1 MVCAFFIIFVSAK
14 SFSFQLII
22 FSFKFMYID
31 THSHIYEEEF
41 REDREAVVQRA
52 REAGVNYIVLPDID
66 SESRNR
72 MLDLAARH
80 PEMLFPLAGL
90 HPTSVYENYKTEL
103 AQVEKALGNHTF
115 YGIGEC
121 GIDLYWDKSY
131 YREQIK
137 AFEHQLGIA
146 KETGLPV
153 IIHSRDSLEVI
164 FEVLKKHPYTRGIL
178 HCFPGNA
185 AEARQAIDMG
195 YLLGIG
201 GVVTFKKSQM
211 ADTLR
216 EIGPANI
223 VLETDSPY
231 LTPVPFRGK
240 RNESSYIP
248 CIAAKIAEILGI
260 DTKKVEEITTNN
272 AMNLFNLHV
281 SSANCS

>member
-240 RNESSYIP
+240 RKERSYIP
-248 CIAAKIAEILGI
+248 LIAQKIAELTGLE
-260 DTKKVEEITTNN
+260 TKKIEEITTQN
-272 AMNLFNLHV
+272 ALNLFNLQCENV
-281 SSANCS
+281 

>member
-240 RNESSYIP
+240 RNESSHIP
-248 CIAAKIAEILGI
+248 LIAQKIAELTGLE
-260 DTKKVEEITTNN
+260 TKKIEEITTQN
-272 AMNLFNLHV
+272 ALNLFNLQCENV
-281 SSANCS
+281 

>member
-121 GIDLYWDKSY
+121 GIDLYLS
-131 YREQIK
+131 
-137 AFEHQLGIA
+137 L
-146 KETGLPV
+146 
-153 IIHSRDSLEVI
+153 IHI
-164 FEVLKKHPYTRGIL
+164 
-178 HCFPGNA
+178 
-185 AEARQAIDMG
+185 
-195 YLLGIG
+195 
-201 GVVTFKKSQM
+201 
-211 ADTLR
+211 
-216 EIGPANI
+216 
-223 VLETDSPY
+223 
-231 LTPVPFRGK
+231 
-240 RNESSYIP
+240 
-248 CIAAKIAEILGI
+248 
-260 DTKKVEEITTNN
+260 
-272 AMNLFNLHV
+272 
-281 SSANCS
+281 

>member
-22 FSFKFMYID
+22 FSFKFMCID

-248 CIAAKIAEILGI
+248 LIAQKIAELTGLE
-260 DTKKVEEITTNN
+260 TKKIEEITTQN
-272 AMNLFNLHV
+272 ALNLFNLQCENV
-281 SSANCS
+281 

>member
-31 THSHIYEEEF
+31 TLSHIYEEEF
-41 REDREAVVQRA
+41 REDREAVIQRA

-66 SESRNR
+66 RESRNL

-240 RNESSYIP
+240 RNESSNIP
-248 CIAAKIAEILGI
+248 LIAQKIAELTGLE
-260 DTKKVEEITTNN
+260 TKKIEEITTQN
-272 AMNLFNLHV
+272 ALNLFNLQCENV
-281 SSANCS
+281 

>member
-240 RNESSYIP
+240 RNESSYILL
-248 CIAAKIAEILGI
+248 IAQKIAELTGLE
-260 DTKKVEEITTNN
+260 TKKIEEITTQN
-272 AMNLFNLHV
+272 ALNLFNLQCENV
-281 SSANCS
+281 

>member
-231 LTPVPFRGK
+231 LTPVPNRGK
-240 RNESSYIP
+240 RNESARLKDTLI
-248 CIAAKIAEILGI
+248 KVAEIYRESPEVVAEATSENAL
-260 DTKKVEEITTNN
+260 KVFG
-272 AMNLFNLHV
+272 MGK
-281 SSANCS
+281 

>member
-240 RNESSYIP
+240 RNESSSIP
-248 CIAAKIAEILGI
+248 LIAQKIAELTGLE
-260 DTKKVEEITTNN
+260 TKKIEEITTQN
-272 AMNLFNLHV
+272 ALNLFNLQCENV
-281 SSANCS
+281 

>member
-240 RNESSYIP
+240 RNESIP
-248 CIAAKIAEILGI
+248 LIAQKIAELTGLE
-260 DTKKVEEITTNN
+260 TKKIEEITTQN
-272 AMNLFNLHV
+272 ALNLFNLQCENV
-281 SSANCS
+281 

>member
-164 FEVLKKHPYTRGIL
+164 FEVLKKHPYSRGIL

-231 LTPVPFRGK
+231 LTPVPNRGK
-240 RNESSYIP
+240 RNESAYVKDTLVKV
-248 CIAAKIAEILGI
+248 AGI
-260 DTKKVEEITTNN
+260 YGNSPEKVAQVTSDN
-272 AMNLFNLHV
+272 ALKVFGMLK
-281 SSANCS
+281 

>member
-1 MVCAFFIIFVSAK
+1 MGK
-14 SFSFQLII
+14 
-22 FSFKFMYID
+22 
-31 THSHIYEEEF
+31 
-41 REDREAVVQRA
+41 R
-52 REAGVNYIVLPDID
+52 
-66 SESRNR
+66 
-72 MLDLAARH
+72 
-80 PEMLFPLAGL
+80 
-90 HPTSVYENYKTEL
+90 
-103 AQVEKALGNHTF
+103 
-115 YGIGEC
+115 
-121 GIDLYWDKSY
+121 Y

-248 CIAAKIAEILGI
+248 LIAQKIAELTGLENKKIEGI
-260 DTKKVEEITTNN
+260 TDTKCILICLICSAKTCEGSSINFDTTMTKSVLIIYTGGTIGMVNDP
-272 AMNLFNLHV
+272 ATGALCPFDFEQIAE
-281 SSANCS
+281 SSS